1 MAKTGSL
8 WYALHAPRKAMITES
23 NSTERGSENR
33 TPSAHM
39 QAEPLAGPAAFS
51 AVCVCLARGE
61 EVCPAP
67 WGFCCCLVG
76 WLVLFCFYTLGC
88 KTCAEP
94 PECVLSKRAPPL
106 HDLCIRES
114 TRVRVRAGVRA
125 GVRMCTEPT
134 RGLPAA
140 GTGCAGCF
148 PGHTHPPW
156 QAVHWVQG
164 RACFFT
170 HPIHVKGPYRDPL
183 ACVCSVDLAALDGDL
198 WDNWNFYQIFKA
210 GESC

>member
-1 MAKTGSL
+1 MAKRGSL
-8 WYALHAPRKAMITES
+8 WYALHAPRKVMITES

-76 WLVLFCFYTLGC
+76 WLIVLFCFYTFGC

-106 HDLCIRES
+106 HDLCIR
-114 TRVRVRAGVRA
+114 VRK
-125 GVRMCTEPT
+125 
-134 RGLPAA
+134 
-140 GTGCAGCF
+140 
-148 PGHTHPPW
+148 
-156 QAVHWVQG
+156 
-164 RACFFT
+164 RACACACACRCACRCA
-170 HPIHVKGPYRDPL
+170 HVHRAHARASSCGDGLCGLLSRPHTPSL
-183 ACVCSVDLAALDGDL
+183 ASRALG
-198 WDNWNFYQIFKA
+198 A
-210 GESC
+210 GESMLLYPPNSCERAVQGPAGLCVPSGPCSFRR